1 MRKVLYSLN
10 SDRWKIADFGLTND
24 RTLIEYYQAPELC
37 MNDGN
42 YTTMTDVYAL
52 GLIVFEIAMGR
63 TLSNDGKEV
72 PAYMPSEDSI
82 PTLFLPHWGH
92 LVSEVLTTSIKQ
104 MLDQYPLNRPSA
116 QYILQRF
123 VELYR
128 AQRDLSVVRKP
139 PSIPRRGTSISKSIR
154 LK

>member
-1 MRKVLYSLN
+1 MRKVLHSLN

-24 RTLIEYYQAPELC
+24 RTSTECYQSPELC

-42 YTTMTDVYAL
+42 YTAMTDVYAF
-52 GLIVFEIAMGR
+52 GLIVMEIASGR
-63 TLSNDGKEV
+63 PLSNDGKEV

-82 PTLFLPHWGH
+82 PTLFLSHWGH
-92 LVSEVLTTSIKQ
+92 LVSEVLTTSIRQ
-104 MLDQYPLNRPSA
+104 MLDQYPQNRPSV

-128 AQRDLSVVRKP
+128 AQRDLSVVRKLP
-139 PSIPRRGTSISKSIR
+139 PIPRRGASISKSIR